1 MGKVES
7 IVIRPEKKGEPK
19 RVESITILKSGIEGD
34 HFVRPETKREV
45 TLVAA
50 DALAEVA
57 ATVGFQGDPHAACR
71 RNICVDSF
79 PPGDL
84 TGRQVALGD
93 DVLLEI
99 TCYCT
104 PCKRMDDN
112 FGEGA
117 VKAFDQKA
125 GWGAIVLR
133 EGEVKVGDAFKML

>member
-1 MGKVES
+1 MGSVKS

-19 RVESITILKSGIEGD
+19 RVEAVHIRVTGIEGD
-34 HFVRPETKREV
+34 HFVRPETRREV

-57 ATVGFQGDPHAACR
+57 AAVGFEGDVHAACR

-79 PPGDL
+79 PEGDMV
-84 TGRQVALGD
+84 GKRVALGE

-104 PCKRMDDN
+104 PCKRMDEN
-112 FGEGA
+112 LGMGA
-117 VKAFDQKA
+117 VSAFDQKA

-133 EGEVKVGDAFKML
+133 EGEVKVGDRFEVL